1 MNKTD
6 SKLAKKTVRRP
17 LKRPLKIVRKRL
29 GEVRRELLIQPRFL
43 RPKIT
48 LMRMMMPIRPTV
60 GVTSVMMLTVAKK
73 RLKRRAWLQ
82 PSL

>member
-1 MNKTD
+1 MNMTD
-6 SKLAKKTVRRP
+6 SKLARKIVRR
-17 LKRPLKIVRKRL
+17 LQKRPRKVVRKRL

-43 RPKIT
+43 KPKIT
-48 LMRMMMPIRPTV
+48 LMRMMTPIRLTV
-60 GVTSVMMLTVAKK
+60 GVTSVMTPTAAKK